1 MVPVVTLVSL
11 VLAGCSSQSEERP
24 QAANSNGPSVKL
36 NPEINHLHGLHINAD
51 GTVLAGTHTG
61 LFAVEPSGSTSR
73 VGNTDDDLMGMTG
86 VPGTNTV
93 LSSGHP
99 GRSSDAPNPLGLMES
114 TDGGQNLTT
123 KSLIGELDFHVL
135 TSNGGIIVGFDGTT
149 GLLVSTDSGTSWTAG
164 ASLPTASLAI
174 TDAGVWAVTTNGLQ
188 LSTDA
193 ARTFSVV
200 PDAPPLSVVSAGTD
214 GALWGVD
221 VDGNAWRSRG
231 GRTWQMHS
239 SIGPVDALTASDYDN
254 AYAATDQSLYALR

>member
-1 MVPVVTLVSL
+1 M
-11 VLAGCSSQSEERP
+11 
-24 QAANSNGPSVKL
+24 KL

-61 LFAVEPSGSTSR
+61 LFADEPSGSTSR

-99 GRSSDAPNPLGLMES
+99 GRSSDAPNPLGLMVS
-114 TDGGQNLTT
+114 TDGGQNWTT
-123 KSLIGELDFHVL
+123 KSLIGEVDFHVL

-200 PDAPPLSVVSAGTD
+200 PAAPPLSVVSAGTD

-231 GRTWQMHS
+231 GRTWQMPS